1 MKKLPFLFL
10 IVLFAMCKSVPSG
23 SSSSNNENSS
33 NSTSKDLSIEERL
46 EEIKEENRLPE
57 AKDVVDLPAYAQ
69 VRDDFRSVSDKT
81 KESYLQGM
89 QATGDKYSVVIL
101 TQGFKGENIVVK
113 NSSKTFFRG
122 MTMSD
127 LSNGIAKSVRVDN
140 TDDFTIVDT
149 YTNSEVTIESDH
161 AKMFKFI
168 YVMKNSSK
176 DNPFKVTFSNT
187 LRPVR

>member
-23 SSSSNNENSS
+23 SSSSNSENSS

-57 AKDVVDLPAYAQ
+57 AKDVIDLPDYAQ

>member
-23 SSSSNNENSS
+23 SSSSNSENSS

>member
-23 SSSSNNENSS
+23 SSSSNSENSS

-57 AKDVVDLPAYAQ
+57 AKDVVDLPVYAQ

>member
-10 IVLFAMCKSVPSG
+10 LVLFAMCKSVPPGS
-23 SSSSNNENSS
+23 SSSSNNSS
-33 NSTSKDLSIEERL
+33 NASKDLSIEERL

-57 AKDVVDLPAYAQ
+57 AKDVIDLPPYAQ
-69 VRDDFRSVSDKT
+69 VRDDFRSVTDKT

-113 NSSKTFFRG
+113 NSNKTFFKG

-127 LSNGIAKSVRVDN
+127 LSNGIAKSVRVEN
-140 TDDFTIVDT
+140 TDDFTITDT

-168 YVMKNSSK
+168 YIMKNSSK